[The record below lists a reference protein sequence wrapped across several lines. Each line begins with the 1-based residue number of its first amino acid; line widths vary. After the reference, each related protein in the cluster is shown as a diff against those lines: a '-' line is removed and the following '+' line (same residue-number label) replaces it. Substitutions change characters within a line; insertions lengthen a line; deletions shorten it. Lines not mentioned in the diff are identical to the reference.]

1 MKKAAKVFIILFIV
15 FNLIISTT
23 NLNTVVAVEGI
34 LTEGGFNTWD
44 NTGQTQATLG
54 GVDRT
59 VKATSTQSSVAA
71 TSSNISNIAMALP
84 AIVSTIMTAVV
95 RPEYIDRFSDI
106 KQSEVDIFK
115 AIIKTEPENIDTEW
129 LESIFRKFT
138 ILGMVLGYYEI
149 FDIYFFDEVP
159 DDLGIDKTFNDILKE
174 NISAVYYNMQLIAL
188 VISALALIYIGIRMA
203 ISTTSNDKARYKKL
217 LKSWFI
223 GCVLIF
229 LLHFIVIFVMDM
241 SKIIQIVIT
250 KVATNI
256 RIDTDFEYNIVNRI
270 GTNYTNAI
278 GFAGISSVIIYW
290 MMIYYQLKFF
300 LMYIYRKFEIAF
312 LIIIAPLITVT
323 YSIDKSA
330 DGRSQVFNAWCREL
344 ISEVFLQNLH
354 SIAYLLFIVSAGNI
368 AVKSPLLAIIF
379 FSALSRVEKVVKNV
393 FKIQGRGIRDIK
405 IPFLNK

>member
-241 SKIIQIVIT
+241 SKI
-250 KVATNI
+250 
-256 RIDTDFEYNIVNRI
+256 
-270 GTNYTNAI
+270 
-278 GFAGISSVIIYW
+278 S
-290 MMIYYQLKFF
+290 
-300 LMYIYRKFEIAF
+300 
-312 LIIIAPLITVT
+312 
-323 YSIDKSA
+323 
-330 DGRSQVFNAWCREL
+330 
-344 ISEVFLQNLH
+344 
-354 SIAYLLFIVSAGNI
+354 
-368 AVKSPLLAIIF
+368 
-379 FSALSRVEKVVKNV
+379 
-393 FKIQGRGIRDIK
+393 
-405 IPFLNK
+405 